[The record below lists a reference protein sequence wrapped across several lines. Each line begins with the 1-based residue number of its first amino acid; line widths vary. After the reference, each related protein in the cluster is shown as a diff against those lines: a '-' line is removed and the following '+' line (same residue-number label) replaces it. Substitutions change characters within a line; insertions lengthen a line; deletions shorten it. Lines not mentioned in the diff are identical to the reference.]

1 MNAKVV
7 FSVSAAIGFFLA
19 HLGATQG
26 QDLVPRFDQ
35 RYIGADYDVATGT
48 LPDASGNGQTAI
60 AQTDTVGVNATPGGS
75 FSFVTTPSGATALQN
90 LDAFLVDGGVNVGDT
105 GERLQF
111 TRVDQLGGTNG
122 FTIQAVFAGVSSS
135 DTPDGSTGVFSLG
148 ENDGFSGV
156 FLGGQPGSVE
166 IRGGNVD
173 NQGNIPGAFL
183 NDGAVPNAAFNGV
196 FAIYT
201 LVVDPT
207 ASAGNVLTATIV
219 DPASE
224 AVLAST
230 ALGDP
235 GTAIEGIGNV
245 GGLFTGSVDGNAFGD
260 QDNFQGAIAEV
271 VVYNYALSP
280 GELDRNNAYFYGAY
294 FEEPS
299 VLLGDVNL
307 DGAVDFLDISPFIAV
322 LATGGFQVEADID
335 M

>member
-122 FTIQAVFAGVSSS
+122 FTIQAVFAGVGSS

-148 ENDGFSGV
+148 ETDGFSGV

-235 GTAIEGIGNV
+235 G
-245 GGLFTGSVDGNAFGD
+245 
-260 QDNFQGAIAEV
+260 AIAEV

-280 GELDRNNAYFYGAY
+280 RELDRNNAYFYGAY

-335 M
+335 L